1 MLRTSLLI
9 FLFSGVF
16 STAQA
21 DGSISFLENRAIPV
35 FMALTGIAMAGI
47 WTVDISKGV
56 LPDGFW
62 KSREGDDRLFWPHLI
77 AEYATAA
84 GLLAGAYGLYTAAPW
99 GESAAFIS
107 LGALAYTATSNLGWS
122 LAKRERL
129 PYAIPMMVGLAGSAV
144 SIAIL
149 F

>member
-1 MLRTSLLI
+1 MLRTFPLVFLL
-9 FLFSGVF
+9 FGVLMAA
-16 STAQA
+16 ST
-21 DGSISFLENRAIPV
+21 DGSASFLENRAIPV
-35 FMALTGIAMAGI
+35 FMALNGLAMAGI

-77 AEYATAA
+77 AEYTTAV

-107 LGALAYTATSNLGWS
+107 LGALAYTATSNLSWS

-129 PYAIPMMVGLAGSAV
+129 PYAIPMMVGLAGSVV
-144 SIAIL
+144 SITIL